1 MKTVIIIPAR
11 YASTRLN
18 AKPLIKVGGK
28 PVIQW
33 VYEQAKTVKAADDVI
48 VATDNQEIFDTVK
61 SFGGKVEMTSTE
73 HKSGTD
79 RIAEVISRHN
89 EYDLIVNLQ
98 GDEPL
103 ISTENITTAINL
115 LKNDPNADVATL
127 VKVVKDKEEVEN
139 PNLVKCIFDKNNY
152 AIYFSRNKLPYER
165 KDYEGDFY
173 GHIGLYCYTKDALL
187 KITKLPQALIEK
199 AESLEQLRV
208 IYNGMKI
215 KVAVVESNAIGID
228 TKEDLKAFE
237 EYVKTQNTESAK

>member
-11 YASTRLN
+11 YSSTRLN
-18 AKPLIKVGGK
+18 AKPLIEVGGK
-28 PVIQW
+28 PIIQW

-48 VATDNQEIFDTVK
+48 VATDNREIFDTVK
-61 SFGGKVEMTSTE
+61 NFGGEAEMTSVD

-79 RIAEVISRHN
+79 RIAEVISRHD

-103 ISTENITTAINL
+103 ISTQNITTAINL
-115 LKNDPNADVATL
+115 LKDDKNADISTL
-127 VKVVKDKEEVEN
+127 VKVVKDKAEVEN
-139 PNLVKCIFDKNNY
+139 PNLVKCIFDKYNY

-173 GHIGLYCYTKDALL
+173 GHIGLYCYTKEALL
-187 KITKLPQALIEK
+187 KMTKLPQANIEK
-199 AESLEQLRV
+199 AESLEQLRA

-228 TKEDLKAFE
+228 TKEDLQAFE
-237 EYVKTQNTESAK
+237 EYVKTHKII

>member
-33 VYEQAKTVKAADDVI
+33 VYKQAKTVKAADEVI

-61 SFGGKVEMTSTE
+61 GFGGMVEMTSTE

-79 RIAEVISRHN
+79 RIAEVISRHS

-103 ISTENITTAINL
+103 ISTQNITTAIEL
-115 LKNDPNADVATL
+115 LKNDKNADIATL
-127 VKVVKDKEEVEN
+127 VKVVKDKEEIEN

-173 GHIGLYCYTKDALL
+173 GHIGLYCYTKEALL
-187 KITKLPQALIEK
+187 NMTKLPQALIEK
-199 AESLEQLRV
+199 AESLEQLRA

-228 TKEDLKAFE
+228 TIEDLHAFE
-237 EYVKTQNTESAK
+237 EYVKNNTKN

>member
-1 MKTVIIIPAR
+1 MKNVIIIPAR

-33 VYEQAKTVKAADDVI
+33 VYEQAKTVKAADEVI

-61 SFGGKVEMTSTE
+61 GFGGMVEMTSTE

-79 RIAEVISRHN
+79 RIAEVISRHS

-103 ISTENITTAINL
+103 ISTQNITTAIEL
-115 LKNDPNADVATL
+115 LKNDKNADIATL
-127 VKVVKDKEEVEN
+127 VKIVKDKEEIEN

-173 GHIGLYCYTKDALL
+173 GHIGLYCYTKEALL
-187 KITKLPQALIEK
+187 NGDLEGRNEIIYYYDLSKI
-199 AESLEQLRV
+199 
-208 IYNGMKI
+208 N
-215 KVAVVESNAIGID
+215 
-228 TKEDLKAFE
+228 
-237 EYVKTQNTESAK
+237 

>member
-1 MKTVIIIPAR
+1 MRTIIVIPAR
-11 YASTRLN
+11 YSSTRLN

-48 VATDNQEIFDTVK
+48 VATDNQEIFNTVE
-61 SFGGKVEMTSTE
+61 SFGGKVEMTSIE

-79 RIAEVISRHN
+79 RIAEVISRHD
-89 EYDLIVNLQ
+89 EYDLVLNLQ

-115 LKNDPNADVATL
+115 LKEDKNADISTL
-127 VKVVKDKEEVEN
+127 VKVVNDKAEIEN

-165 KDYEGDFY
+165 KSYEGDFY
-173 GHIGLYCYTKDALL
+173 GHIGLYCYTRNALI
-187 KITKLPQALIEK
+187 KMTKLPQANIEK
-199 AESLEQLRV
+199 AESLEQLRA

-228 TKEDLKAFE
+228 TIEDLKAFE
-237 EYVKTQNTESAK
+237 EYVNKK

>member
-33 VYEQAKTVKAADDVI
+33 VYEQAKTVTAADEVI

-61 SFGGKVEMTSTE
+61 SFGGEVEMTSAE

-79 RIAEVISRHN
+79 RIAEVISRHP

-103 ISTENITTAINL
+103 ISTQNITTAIEL
-115 LKNDPNADVATL
+115 LKNDSQADIATL
-127 VKVVKDKEEVEN
+127 VKIVKDKDEIEN

-165 KDYEGDFY
+165 TDYEDNFY
-173 GHIGLYCYTKDALL
+173 GHIGLYCYTKNALL
-187 KITKLPQALIEK
+187 TMTKLPQANIEK
-199 AESLEQLRV
+199 AESLEQLRA
-208 IYNGMKI
+208 IYNGLKI

-228 TKEDLKAFE
+228 TKEDLQAFE
-237 EYVKTQNTESAK
+237 NYINSKKS

>member
-1 MKTVIIIPAR
+1 METVIIIPAR
-11 YASTRLN
+11 YSSTRLN

-28 PVIQW
+28 PIIQW
-33 VYEQAKTVKAADDVI
+33 VYEQAKTVKSADDVI
-48 VATDNQEIFDTVK
+48 VATDNQEIFDTCK
-61 SFGGKVEMTSTE
+61 AFGGKVEMTSTE
-73 HKSGTD
+73 HQSGTD

-115 LKNDPNADVATL
+115 LKNDKNADIATL
-127 VKVVKDKEEVEN
+127 VKVIKDKQEAEN
-139 PNLVKCIFDKNNY
+139 PNLVKCIKDINDY

-173 GHIGLYCYTKDALL
+173 GHIGLYCYTKNALL
-187 KITKLPQALIEK
+187 KMTKLPQANIEK
-199 AESLEQLRV
+199 AESLEQLRA

-228 TKEDLKAFE
+228 TKEDLDAFE
-237 EYVKTQNTESAK
+237 KYVNNNLK

>member
-1 MKTVIIIPAR
+1 MKTVIVIPAR
-11 YASTRLN
+11 YSSTRLN

-28 PVIQW
+28 PIIQW
-33 VYEQAKTVKAADDVI
+33 VYEQAKTVQAADDVI
-48 VATDNQEIFDTVK
+48 VATDNQEIYDTVK
-61 SFGGKVEMTSTE
+61 SFGGKVEMTSVD

-79 RIAEVISRHN
+79 RIAEVISRHD

-103 ISTENITTAINL
+103 ISTQNITTAINL
-115 LKNDPNADVATL
+115 LKNDPQADISTL
-127 VKVVKDKEEVEN
+127 VKVIKDKEEIEN
-139 PNLVKCIFDKNNY
+139 PNLVKCIFDITNY

-173 GHIGLYCYTKDALL
+173 GHIGLYCYTKNALL
-187 KITKLPQALIEK
+187 EITKLPQADIEK
-199 AESLEQLRV
+199 AESLEQLRA

-228 TKEDLKAFE
+228 TKEDLEAFE
-237 EYVKTQNTESAK
+237 NYVRTHKIV

>member
-61 SFGGKVEMTSTE
+61 SFGSKVEMTSTE

-115 LKNDPNADVATL
+115 LKNDSNADIATL
-127 VKVVKDKEEVEN
+127 VKVVKDKEEIEN

-187 KITKLPQALIEK
+187 KMTKLPQALIEK
-199 AESLEQLRV
+199 AESLEQLRA

-228 TKEDLKAFE
+228 TIVDLHAFE
-237 EYVKTQNTESAK
+237 NYVKNCK

>member
-11 YASTRLN
+11 YSSTRLN

-28 PVIQW
+28 PIIQW

-48 VATDNQEIFDTVK
+48 VATDNQEIFDTCK
-61 SFGGKVEMTSTE
+61 SFGGKVEMTSVD

-79 RIAEVISRHN
+79 RIAEVISRHD

-103 ISTENITTAINL
+103 ISTQNITTAINL
-115 LKNDPNADVATL
+115 LKNDSNADIATL
-127 VKVVKDKEEVEN
+127 VKIVKEKEEIEN
-139 PNLVKCIFDKNNY
+139 PNLVKCIFDINNY

-187 KITKLPQALIEK
+187 KMTKLPQAKIEK
-199 AESLEQLRV
+199 AESLEQLRA

-228 TKEDLKAFE
+228 TKEDLQAFE
-237 EYVKTQNTESAK
+237 EYVKTHGI

>member
-1 MKTVIIIPAR
+1 MKTVIVIPAR
-11 YASTRLN
+11 YSSTRLN

-28 PVIQW
+28 PIIQW
-33 VYEQAKTVKAADDVI
+33 VYEQAKTVQAADDVI

-61 SFGGKVEMTSTE
+61 SFDGKVEMTSVD

-79 RIAEVISRHN
+79 RIAEVISRHD

-103 ISTENITTAINL
+103 ISTQNITTAINL
-115 LKNDPNADVATL
+115 LKNDPQADISTL
-127 VKVVKDKEEVEN
+127 VKVIKDKEEIEN
-139 PNLVKCIFDKNNY
+139 PNLVKCIFDINNY

-173 GHIGLYCYTKDALL
+173 GHIGLYCYTKNALL
-187 KITKLPQALIEK
+187 KITKLPQADIEK
-199 AESLEQLRV
+199 AESLEQLRA

-228 TKEDLKAFE
+228 TKEDLEAFE
-237 EYVKTQNTESAK
+237 NYVRTHKIV

>member
-33 VYEQAKTVKAADDVI
+33 VYEQAKTVKAADEVI

-61 SFGGKVEMTSTE
+61 SFGGMVEMTSTE

-79 RIAEVISRHN
+79 RIAEVISRNN

-103 ISTENITTAINL
+103 ISTQNITTAITL
-115 LKNDPNADVATL
+115 LKNDSNADIATL
-127 VKVVKDKEEVEN
+127 VKVVKDKQEIEN

-165 KDYEGDFY
+165 KEYEGNFY

-187 KITKLPQALIEK
+187 KMTKLPQANIEK
-199 AESLEQLRV
+199 AESLEQLRA

-228 TKEDLKAFE
+228 TKEDLEAFE
-237 EYVKTQNTESAK
+237 KYVKDNNL

>member
-11 YASTRLN
+11 YSSTRLN
-18 AKPLIKVGGK
+18 AKPLIKVSGK
-28 PVIQW
+28 PIIQW
-33 VYEQAKTVKAADDVI
+33 VYEQAKTVQAADDVI
-48 VATDNQEIFDTVK
+48 VATDNQEIFDTCK
-61 SFGGKVEMTSTE
+61 NFGGKVEMTSVD

-79 RIAEVISRHN
+79 RIAEVISRHG

-103 ISTENITTAINL
+103 ISTQNITTAINL
-115 LKNDPNADVATL
+115 LKEDKNADISTL
-127 VKVVKDKEEVEN
+127 VKVIEDKKEVEN

-173 GHIGLYCYTKDALL
+173 GHIGLYCYTKTALL
-187 KITKLPQALIEK
+187 KMTKLPQAEIEK
-199 AESLEQLRV
+199 AESLEQLRA

-228 TKEDLKAFE
+228 TKEDLEAFE
-237 EYVKTQNTESAK
+237 EYVKTHKIV

>member
-18 AKPLIKVGGK
+18 AKPLINVCGK
-28 PVIQW
+28 PGIQW

-48 VATDNQEIFDTVK
+48 VATDNQEIFDTVN
-61 SFGGKVEMTSTE
+61 SFGGRVEMTSTE

-115 LKNDPNADVATL
+115 LKNDKNADIATL
-127 VKVVKDKEEVEN
+127 VKVVKDKNEIEN

-187 KITKLPQALIEK
+187 KMTNLPQANIEK
-199 AESLEQLRV
+199 AESLEQLRA

-228 TKEDLKAFE
+228 TKEDLEACE
-237 EYVKTQNTESAK
+237 NYVKTHK

>member
-18 AKPLIKVGGK
+18 AKPLIKVCGK

-33 VYEQAKTVKAADDVI
+33 VYEQAKTVTAADDVI

-115 LKNDPNADVATL
+115 LKNDKNADIATL
-127 VKVVKDKEEVEN
+127 VKVIKDKNEVEN

-173 GHIGLYCYTKDALL
+173 GHIGLYCYTKEALL
-187 KITKLPQALIEK
+187 NMTKLPQADIEK
-199 AESLEQLRV
+199 AESLEQLRA

-228 TKEDLKAFE
+228 TKEDLEAFE
-237 EYVKTQNTESAK
+237 NYMKNHLF

>member
-11 YASTRLN
+11 YSSTRLN

-28 PVIQW
+28 PIIQW

-48 VATDNQEIFDTVK
+48 VATDNQEIFDTCK
-61 SFGGKVEMTSTE
+61 KFGGKVEMTSVD

-79 RIAEVISRHN
+79 RIAEVISRHD

-103 ISTENITTAINL
+103 ISTQNITTAINL
-115 LKNDPNADVATL
+115 LKNDSNADIATL
-127 VKVVKDKEEVEN
+127 VKIVKEKEEIEN
-139 PNLVKCIFDKNNY
+139 PNLVKCIFDINNY

-187 KITKLPQALIEK
+187 KMTKLSQAKIEK
-199 AESLEQLRV
+199 AESLEQLRA

-228 TKEDLKAFE
+228 TKEDLQAFE
-237 EYVKTQNTESAK
+237 EYVKNNIN

>member
-1 MKTVIIIPAR
+1 MKTIIIIPAR
-11 YASTRLN
+11 YSSTRLN

-33 VYEQAKTVKAADDVI
+33 VYEQAKKVKAADDVI

-61 SFGGKVEMTSTE
+61 TFGGKVEMTSID

-79 RIAEVISRHN
+79 RIAEVISRHD
-89 EYDLIVNLQ
+89 EYDLVLNLQ

-115 LKNDPNADVATL
+115 LKEDKTADISTL
-127 VKVVKDKEEVEN
+127 VKVIKDKNEIEN

-165 KDYEGDFY
+165 KEYEGDFY
-173 GHIGLYCYTKDALL
+173 GHIGLYCYRKNALL
-187 KITKLPQALIEK
+187 KMTKLPQALIEK
-199 AESLEQLRV
+199 AESLEQLRA

-215 KVAVVESNAIGID
+215 KVALVESNAIGID

-237 EYVKTQNTESAK
+237 DYVKNIARF

>member
-1 MKTVIIIPAR
+1 MKTVIVIPAR

-33 VYEQAKTVKAADDVI
+33 VYEQAKTVKAADEVI
-48 VATDNQEIFDTVK
+48 VATDNQEIFNTVK
-61 SFGGKVEMTSTE
+61 TFGGEVEMTSTE

-79 RIAEVISRHN
+79 RIAEVISRHD

-115 LKNDPNADVATL
+115 LKNDNNADIATL
-127 VKVVKDKEEVEN
+127 VKVVKDKKVIEN

-152 AIYFSRNKLPYER
+152 SIKWNSVLMRNK
-165 KDYEGDFY
+165 
-173 GHIGLYCYTKDALL
+173 I
-187 KITKLPQALIEK
+187 
-199 AESLEQLRV
+199 
-208 IYNGMKI
+208 
-215 KVAVVESNAIGID
+215 
-228 TKEDLKAFE
+228 
-237 EYVKTQNTESAK
+237 AKPS

>member
-11 YASTRLN
+11 YSSTRLN

-28 PVIQW
+28 PIIQW
-33 VYEQAKTVKAADDVI
+33 VYEQAKTVQAADDVI
-48 VATDNQEIFDTVK
+48 VATDNQEIFDTCK
-61 SFGGKVEMTSTE
+61 AFGGKVEMTSVD

-79 RIAEVISRHN
+79 RIAEVISRHD

-103 ISTENITTAINL
+103 ISTQNITTAINL
-115 LKNDPNADVATL
+115 LKEDKNADISTL
-127 VKVVKDKEEVEN
+127 VKVIEDKNEVEN

-173 GHIGLYCYTKDALL
+173 GHIGLYCYTKTALL
-187 KITKLPQALIEK
+187 KMTKLPQAEIEK
-199 AESLEQLRV
+199 AESLEQLRA

-228 TKEDLKAFE
+228 TKEDLEAFE
-237 EYVKTQNTESAK
+237 KYVKIHAI

>member
-33 VYEQAKTVKAADDVI
+33 VYEQAKTVKAADEVI

-61 SFGGKVEMTSTE
+61 SFGGVVEMTSTE

-79 RIAEVISRHN
+79 RIAEVISRHP

-115 LKNDPNADVATL
+115 LKNDSNADIATL
-127 VKVVKDKEEVEN
+127 VKVVKDKEEIEN

-165 KDYEGDFY
+165 KEYEGDFY
-173 GHIGLYCYTKDALL
+173 GHIGLYCYTKEALL
-187 KITKLPQALIEK
+187 KITKLEQANIEK
-199 AESLEQLRV
+199 AESLEQLRA

-228 TKEDLKAFE
+228 TIEDLKAFE
-237 EYVKTQNTESAK
+237 EYVTKNIQN